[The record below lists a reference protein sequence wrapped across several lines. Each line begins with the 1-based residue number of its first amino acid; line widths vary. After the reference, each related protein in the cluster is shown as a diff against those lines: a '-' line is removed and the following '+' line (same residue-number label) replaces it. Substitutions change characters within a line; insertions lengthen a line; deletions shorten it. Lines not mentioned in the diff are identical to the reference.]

1 MFLLAHGFFFTNLPF
16 LMVQL
21 QMTFFCNILQH
32 YQLLF
37 VDFTWMS
44 KVQVIQLFMLAR
56 KPSSAASQYFRTWS
70 PKFSTQI
77 SGDCTPAL
85 GYCFW

>member
-21 QMTFFCNILQH
+21 QMTFFCNILQL

-37 VDFTWMS
+37 VDFTWMVS
-44 KVQVIQLFMLAR
+44 ALLCHEYIHSNSVIGL
-56 KPSSAASQYFRTWS
+56 PSFV
-70 PKFSTQI
+70 
-77 SGDCTPAL
+77 
-85 GYCFW
+85 

>member
-1 MFLLAHGFFFTNLPF
+1 MHAADFMNNIKVNNLWQSLSNSPACSFFTNFPF

-37 VDFTWMS
+37 VDFIWMVS
-44 KVQVIQLFMLAR
+44 ALLRHEYIHSDSVICL
-56 KPSSAASQYFRTWS
+56 PSFV
-70 PKFSTQI
+70 
-77 SGDCTPAL
+77 
-85 GYCFW
+85 

>member
-1 MFLLAHGFFFTNLPF
+1 VHCSVMNIFIQIVSLVCHLLSDDHLLSVLKWG
-16 LMVQL
+16 L
-21 QMTFFCNILQH
+21 Q
-32 YQLLF
+32 
-37 VDFTWMS
+37 S

-56 KPSSAASQYFRTWS
+56 KPSPAAFHYFRTWS